1 MFKTIFKETAIILL
15 LIMIIALVLG
25 VTLYDYIP
33 TGKVVPIIE
42 SYEIPDNIK
51 NEVNESIQDNESQ
64 TVITYQINEQDLIN
78 YEQGKDYQKG
88 KINPFSKNSSG
99 QATVETGSTSTPDN
113 NNPTPSDTTTNN
125 NNTAQPDN
133 QNTGL
138 K

>member
-1 MFKTIFKETAIILL
+1 MFKTIFRETAIILL

-64 TVITYQINEQDLIN
+64 TVITYQINEEDLIN
-78 YEQGKDYQKG
+78 YEKGKDYEKG
-88 KINPFSKNSSG
+88 KINPFSKNSTEPVVADQGTTNTTQTNS
-99 QATVETGSTSTPDN
+99 SISN
-113 NNPTPSDTTTNN
+113 NTTTD
-125 NNTAQPDN
+125 NTTQTDN